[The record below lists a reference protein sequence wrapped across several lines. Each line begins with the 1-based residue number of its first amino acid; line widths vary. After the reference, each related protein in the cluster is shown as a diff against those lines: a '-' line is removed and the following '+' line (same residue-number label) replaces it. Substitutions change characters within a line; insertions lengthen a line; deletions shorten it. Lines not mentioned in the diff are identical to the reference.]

1 MTARQA
7 DNEPWLAQVQEAPLE
22 PDVVICDAH
31 HHLWDRREGRIQR
44 RYMIDEIMADIASGH
59 TIVSTVFI
67 EHLSFF
73 RAEGPDAMKYVGEV
87 EFANGMAAMA
97 ASGLYGKTH
106 VSAGIIGYADMRM
119 GARVREVLEAELR
132 AAPDRLKGIRCTGA
146 WDPDPR
152 IARVDRPGLYS
163 DATFREGIAQCA
175 PLGLSFDV
183 TARLTQ
189 LPEVADMARQ
199 LPGTTFILNHI
210 GGVPGIGAYAG
221 RRDDIFAR
229 WSRSIRALAGCP
241 NVFVKL
247 GGLGMRINGFDF
259 EKAERPPSSEALAT
273 AWRPYLETCIEAFGV
288 ERCMFES
295 NFPVD
300 KGSYAY
306 GVGWNAFKR
315 LTKGASA
322 DEKTALFSATATQF
336 YRLNESP

>member
-87 EFANGMAAMA
+87 EFANGIAAMA

-221 RRDDIFAR
+221 RRDEIYGI
-229 WSRSIRALAGCP
+229 WRSHLAEIAKCP
-241 NVFVKL
+241 NVAIKL
-247 GGLGMRINGFDF
+247 GGFAMEYCGFGWH
-259 EKAERPPSSEALAT
+259 ERAKPPTSQELADATRRHYET
-273 AWRPYLETCIEAFGV
+273 AIELFGPD
-288 ERCMFES
+288 RAMFES

-300 KGSYAY
+300 KVSCSY
-306 GVGWNAFKR
+306 GVLWNSFKR
-315 LTKGASA
+315 I
-322 DEKTALFSATATQF
+322 TAGCSATEKAALYHDTAARV
-336 YRLNESP
+336 YRL

>member
-1 MTARQA
+1 
-7 DNEPWLAQVQEAPLE
+7 
-22 PDVVICDAH
+22 
-31 HHLWDRREGRIQR
+31 QR

-119 GARVREVLEAELR
+119 GVRVREVLEAELR

-199 LPGTTFILNHI
+199 LPGYDLH
-210 GGVPGIGAYAG
+210 PQSYRRCAG
-221 RRDDIFAR
+221 HRRLCRPARRDLWHLAQPSRRDCQMPQRRNQAR
-229 WSRSIRALAGCP
+229 RLRHGVLRLWLARAS
-241 NVFVKL
+241 
-247 GGLGMRINGFDF
+247 
-259 EKAERPPSSEALAT
+259 KAANEP
-273 AWRPYLETCIEAFGV
+273 
-288 ERCMFES
+288 
-295 NFPVD
+295 
-300 KGSYAY
+300 
-306 GVGWNAFKR
+306 
-315 LTKGASA
+315 GA
-322 DEKTALFSATATQF
+322 
-336 YRLNESP
+336 